1 MLANRGHGP
10 LLQGSRS
17 WAKPETSGLPAD
29 DQRTPSPAMAS
40 AVNTESL

>member
-1 MLANRGHGP
+1 MPAIRAHGA
-10 LLQGSRS
+10 LLQESN
-17 WAKPETSGLPAD
+17 AN